1 MLRCEVAVVGG
12 GPAGSTAARFL
23 AKDGRDVLL
32 FEAEVSPRDKA
43 CGGGLRPSVLS
54 RFPHID
60 AMGERFLE
68 GTTTTGV
75 MTAPGGPEIS
85 YTTGEGEGPIM
96 YQTRRSVFDRVL
108 LDDAVDAGVQVHEGA
123 KVVRA
128 AGGEKGWR
136 LRMEEGT
143 EVQCLGV
150 IGAGGAKCPLG
161 RRMRFAAR
169 NTAAFPKER
178 LAVAWA
184 REYEVG
190 EDFVREAYGP
200 GHLTRLDLREGD
212 MTGYAWTFPKR
223 EHVNVG
229 FGALVGDLRDGVG
242 KYKAMAY
249 VNKLKG
255 LGLLPEDPMGGRWK
269 AAPIP
274 MGGPEGPVSRPGV
287 LSLGD
292 CAGLVSPLSGDGIY
306 YAIRSGQMA
315 ASVMDAALGKGE
327 LTANRLAVYGRTFK
341 KEFGKEL
348 AILERFAKHVRTEP
362 IEMLR
367 RAERDPS
374 IPPLVVQMYAGEG
387 DIRRIALRLYGKN
400 LLAGLRK

>member
-23 AKDGRDVLL
+23 AKVGRDVLL
-32 FEAEVSPRDKA
+32 FEAEPSPRDKI

-54 RFPHID
+54 RFPHIE

-85 YTTGEGEGPIM
+85 YTTGEGEPPIM

-108 LDDAVDAGVQVHEGA
+108 LDDALDTGVQVHEDA
-123 KVVRA
+123 KVVQA

-136 LRMEEGT
+136 LRTEDGT
-143 EVQCLGV
+143 EVQCRGV

-161 RRMRFAAR
+161 RRMRFAVR
-169 NTAAFPKER
+169 STAAFPKER

-200 GHLTRLDLREGD
+200 GHTTRLDLREGD
-212 MTGYAWTFPKR
+212 MTGYAWAFPKR

-229 FGALVGDLRDGVG
+229 FGALVGDLREGVG

-327 LTANRLAVYGRTFK
+327 LTANRMAVYGRAFK
-341 KEFGKEL
+341 KEFKKEL
-348 AILERFAKHVRTEP
+348 AILGRVADRVRREP
-362 IEMLR
+362 LEMLR

-374 IPPLVVQMYAGEG
+374 IPPLVVQMFTGEG
-387 DIRRIALRLYGKN
+387 DIRRTALRLYGRN